1 MENCHKKMYGDVVDT
16 LCHMIIVAFVW
27 LLRELR
33 EVLSVELV
41 VKKRSWVTV
50 VTFDSVAE

>member
-1 MENCHKKMYGDVVDT
+1 MYGDVVDT

-27 LLRELR
+27 LSRELR